1 MDPYVVLL
9 DLGSTFLK
17 QFVGSLTKSNAPAQ
31 LIDAVTGVVTAIDA
45 HKNDVITKAS
55 LEAQRG

>member
-1 MDPYVVLL
+1 MDPYLLLL

-17 QFVGSLTKSNAPAQ
+17 QFVSSLTKSNAPAQ
-31 LIDAVTGVVTAIDA
+31 IIDAINATVNAIDE
-45 HKNDVITKAS
+45 HKNDVVSKAN